1 MKSSKFAS
9 EKIKQFSIITVN
21 SGPEQQNGPR
31 ATPACALPALFPA
44 PQAATWAWAGNS
56 ATRPRPP
63 GPRRWPNQLA
73 PLDPI
78 ERLRGVFG
86 RMKNADAGFHPK
98 TLSHFLFCSLSLS
111 SPVCAL
117 SSFLSA
123 AAAVIERASG
133 RNNGAASP
141 GAVAGPLAGVRV
153 PQRVS
158 APPSSSLA
166 VVPLWPNP
174 GQQCPRPALSF
185 PHTPACTTAR

>member
-9 EKIKQFSIITVN
+9 EKIKQFSIITVH
-21 SGPEQQNGPR
+21 SGPERQNGPR
-31 ATPACALPALFPA
+31 ATPACALPALSPA
-44 PQAATWAWAGNS
+44 AQATTWAWARNS

-86 RMKNADAGFHPK
+86 RMKKRRRRLPSE

-111 SPVCAL
+111 SPVYAL

-123 AAAVIERASG
+123 AVAVTERASG

-141 GAVAGPLAGVRV
+141 GAVASPLAGVR
-153 PQRVS
+153 
-158 APPSSSLA
+158 AP
-166 VVPLWPNP
+166 
-174 GQQCPRPALSF
+174 
-185 PHTPACTTAR
+185 